1 MSEILMDGHYDCH
14 FARTNR
20 SSKKRCMQVGKRSQV
35 HVKLK
40 YTHHFYL
47 HEVVL
52 NPIKRRGE
60 VIVKKLFERKEIFV
74 LTSWK
79 ILRYKFWILPCL
91 LLYVLFYFEGI
102 SNFFS
107 TKQNNLALTTS
118 RRGPDSS
125 RMSLLELVV
134 LD

>member
-1 MSEILMDGHYDCH
+1 MEKSEVHAKKTHTILFVRLH
-14 FARTNR
+14 F
-20 SSKKRCMQVGKRSQV
+20 S
-35 HVKLK
+35 
-40 YTHHFYL
+40 
-47 HEVVL
+47 

>member
-60 VIVKKLFERKEIFV
+60 LIQRGSNWGLRRKHCGSSKGLGGYHE
-74 LTSWK
+74 
-79 ILRYKFWILPCL
+79 
-91 LLYVLFYFEGI
+91 
-102 SNFFS
+102 
-107 TKQNNLALTTS
+107 
-118 RRGPDSS
+118 DS
-125 RMSLLELVV
+125 
-134 LD
+134 